1 MRGLEFKTI
10 REQLGLTQD
19 ELSEILCLS
28 GKKVVSNIE
37 REVRNPS
44 LLTIVIMR
52 LLAGLSQKKS
62 KELQNLLISIYHKEI
77 DPKGR
82 KS

>member
-1 MRGLEFKTI
+1 MKGLEFKTI
-10 REQLGLTQD
+10 REELGLTQE

-44 LLTIVIMR
+44 LLTVVLMR
-52 LLAGLSQKKS
+52 LLASLSQKKS
-62 KELQNLLISIYHKEI
+62 KELQNLLISFYHKEV
-77 DPKGR
+77 DLEGR

>member
-1 MRGLEFKTI
+1 MKGLEFKTI
-10 REQLGLTQD
+10 REELGLTQE

-44 LLTIVIMR
+44 LLTVVLMR

-62 KELQNLLISIYHKEI
+62 KELQSLLISYYHKEI

>member
-1 MRGLEFKTI
+1 MKGLEFKTI
-10 REQLGLTQD
+10 REELGLTQE

-44 LLTIVIMR
+44 LLTVVLMR

-62 KELQNLLISIYHKEI
+62 KELQSLLISFYHKEI

>member
-1 MRGLEFKTI
+1 MKGLEFKTI
-10 REQLGLTQD
+10 REELGLTQD
-19 ELSEILCLS
+19 ELSQILCLS

-44 LLTIVIMR
+44 LLTVVLMR
-52 LLAGLSQKKS
+52 LLVGVSQKKS
-62 KELQNLLISIYHKEI
+62 KELQNLLISFHRKET
-77 DPKGR
+77 DHKGR

>member
-44 LLTIVIMR
+44 KLSAVLLRYLDKLPKVKSNELQTR
-52 LLAGLSQKKS
+52 LKLLSKQYDLEMKKKS
-62 KELQNLLISIYHKEI
+62 
-77 DPKGR
+77 
-82 KS
+82 

>member
-44 LLTIVIMR
+44 LLAVVILRM
-52 LLAGLSQKKS
+52 LAGLSKKKS
-62 KELQNLLISIYHKEI
+62 NELQKVLISIYRKEI
-77 DPKGR
+77 DIKR
-82 KS
+82 QKL

>member
-1 MRGLEFKTI
+1 MKGAEFKKI
-10 REQLGLTQD
+10 REQLELTQ
-19 ELSEILCLS
+19 EEIAYILCLS

-44 LLTIVIMR
+44 LLTAVLMR
-52 LLAGLSQKKS
+52 LLSDLPLKRS
-62 KELQNLLISIYHKEI
+62 KELQNLLISFHRKET
-77 DPKGR
+77 DHKGR

>member
-1 MRGLEFKTI
+1 MKGLEFKTI
-10 REQLGLTQD
+10 REELGLTQD

-44 LLTIVIMR
+44 LLTVVLMR

-62 KELQNLLISIYHKEI
+62 KELQSLLISFYYKEI
-77 DPKGR
+77 EPKGR

>member
-44 LLTIVIMR
+44 LLTIVLMR
-52 LLAGLSQKKS
+52 LLAGLPQKKS